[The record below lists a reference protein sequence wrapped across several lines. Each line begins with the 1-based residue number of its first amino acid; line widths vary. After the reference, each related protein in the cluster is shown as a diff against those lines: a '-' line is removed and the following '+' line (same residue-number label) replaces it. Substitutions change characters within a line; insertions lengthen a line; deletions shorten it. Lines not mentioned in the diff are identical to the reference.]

1 MECPICGST
10 KIRRAIVNGRD
21 SVRCCDCGSSPDDE
35 SKSSNFEE

>member
-21 SVRCCDCGSSPDDE
+21 SVRCQDCGSSPDDE
-35 SKSSNFEE
+35 NESSKSEK